1 MKFSVSDFLKNIGQE
16 LVLKFNSA
24 SNHSH
29 PHAIGRARECGVI
42 EKLEALL
49 PSGVGVGSGFVID
62 LYGGVSKQSDIVIYE
77 KNFASRF
84 IQNNVE
90 DYAYYSCENVLAVGE
105 VKSNANSND
114 IKDSIEKL
122 KLVKQ
127 IQREKPKEKGVYRN
141 FFTSISIQGVESQSF
156 DPVANETDQIFT
168 FLIAKTLPSIEI
180 IHKNL
185 KDICGDKK
193 YLYPNCFI
201 SVEGKS
207 FYFASDEGIRISA
220 IHSNGI
226 YEFVLENPFAYFIN
240 HLTTFIQCART
251 TRLNNYKYLG
261 YYENTITSNKHMK
274 I

>member
-141 FFTSISIQGVESQSF
+141 FFTSISIQG
-156 DPVANETDQIFT
+156 
-168 FLIAKTLPSIEI
+168 
-180 IHKNL
+180 
-185 KDICGDKK
+185 
-193 YLYPNCFI
+193 
-201 SVEGKS
+201 
-207 FYFASDEGIRISA
+207 
-220 IHSNGI
+220 
-226 YEFVLENPFAYFIN
+226 
-240 HLTTFIQCART
+240 
-251 TRLNNYKYLG
+251 
-261 YYENTITSNKHMK
+261 
-274 I
+274 

>member
-16 LVLKFNSA
+16 LVLKFDSA
-24 SNHSH
+24 SNNSHSQ
-29 PHAIGRARECGVI
+29 AIGRARECGII

-62 LYGGVSKQSDIVIYE
+62 LYGGVSKQSDIIIYE

-84 IQNNVE
+84 IPNNVE

-114 IKDSIEKL
+114 IRDSIKKL

-127 IQREKPKEKGVYRN
+127 LQREKPEEKGVYRI
-141 FFTSISIQGVESQSF
+141 FFTSTSMQGVESQSF
-156 DPVANETDQIFT
+156 NPITNESDQIFT

-185 KDICGDKK
+185 KDICGNEK

-201 SVEGKS
+201 SIEGKS
-207 FYFASDEGIRISA
+207 FYFASSEGIRIGA
-220 IHSNGI
+220 IDSNGI
-226 YEFVLENPFAYFIN
+226 YEFILENPFAYFIN

-261 YYENTITSNKHMK
+261 YHKETIVSNKHIK

>member
-1 MKFSVSDFLKNIGQE
+1 MKFSISDFLKNIGQE

-29 PHAIGRARECGVI
+29 PHAIGRARECGVV

-122 KLVKQ
+122 KLVKE
-127 IQREKPKEKGVYRN
+127 IQREKPEEKGVYRK
-141 FFTSISIQGVESQSF
+141 FFTSTSIQGVESQSF
-156 DPVANETDQIFT
+156 DPITNETDQIFT

-180 IHKNL
+180 IYKNL

-193 YLYPNCFI
+193 YLYPNCFVSI
-201 SVEGKS
+201 EGKS
-207 FYFASDEGIRISA
+207 FYYANNESILISA
-220 IHSNGI
+220 IGSEGI
-226 YEFVLENPFAYFIN
+226 YEFILENPFAYFIN
-240 HLTTFIQCART
+240 HLAIFIKCART

-261 YYENTITSNKHMK
+261 YYENTITSNKYIK

>member
-1 MKFSVSDFLKNIGQE
+1 MKFNVSDFLKYVGEE

-29 PHAIGRARECGVI
+29 PHAIGRVRECGVI

-84 IQNNVE
+84 IPNNVE

-105 VKSNANSND
+105 IKSNANSND

-141 FFTSISIQGVESQSF
+141 FFSSVCSQDIDSQSF
-156 DPVANETDQIFT
+156 DPVTKDIDQIFT

-185 KDICGDKK
+185 KDVCGNEKH
-193 YLYPNCFI
+193 LYPNCFI
-201 SVEGKS
+201 SIEGKS
-207 FYFASDEGIRISA
+207 LYFASNEGIRISA
-220 IHSNGI
+220 INSKCICEGN
-226 YEFVLENPFAYFIN
+226 FENPFAYFIN
-240 HLTTFIQCART
+240 HLTTFIQYART
-251 TRLNNYKYLG
+251 TELNNHKYLD
-261 YYENTITSNKHMK
+261 YRENILINKQ
-274 I
+274 IEI

>member
-1 MKFSVSDFLKNIGQE
+1 MKFSVSDFLRNIGQE

-29 PHAIGRARECGVI
+29 PQAIGRARECGVI

-105 VKSNANSND
+105 IKSNVNSND

-156 DPVANETDQIFT
+156 DPVTNETDQIFT

-193 YLYPNCFI
+193 YLYPNCFVSI
-201 SVEGKS
+201 EGKS
-207 FYFASDEGIRISA
+207 FYYANNESILISA
-220 IHSNGI
+220 INSEYIDEGN
-226 YEFVLENPFAYFIN
+226 FENPFAYFIN
-240 HLTTFIQCART
+240 HLTTFIKYART
-251 TRLNNYKYLG
+251 TELNNYKYLD
-261 YYENTITSNKHMK
+261 YRENIPVNKHIK